1 MGALLRWLRGQQPQI
16 APDLAGQI
24 LALDPDPLVAVQKAS
39 AIHGYGLYAGALED
53 QLVTANPEH
62 ALLVL
67 GPPRGGKTS
76 AVVAPAVLAACGPV
90 VSTSTK
96 PDVLRTTGPARART
110 GALWLFD
117 PSRTTEIPA
126 DAKELRWSPVTASA
140 TWDGALSQAR
150 AMVAVAD
157 PGKGVV
163 DATHWT
169 ERAGALLAPLL
180 YAAALDGRAM
190 RDVLRWV
197 LEHDAGEAVA
207 VLDARRGTDTA
218 GGVVAADER
227 TVEQERA
234 HLALLT
240 LRGIAKTERR
250 EQSSIFS
257 ALSGVLEA
265 YRSEAALRAT
275 DSPNVDAEAFVR
287 SRDTIYVVG
296 PAELQELVAPV
307 IVGLLDEVRRAT
319 YQHFHDE
326 AGHGR
331 RPLPVVL
338 ALDEVAKIAPLPTLP
353 AIISEGGGQGLLTL
367 AVLQDLS
374 QARERWGAAADGFLS
389 LFGTKL
395 ILPGIGDQ
403 RTLEAVSVMCGEWDR
418 PVESLT
424 SSQPPPG
431 PGKWIRSPPTVS
443 RTVTT
448 HRERVLSPSA
458 ISRGEPGK
466 ALLLGDRGFRAI
478 DLTPVWSHAP
488 WRTVVEA
495 ASQPSGALAGG
506 PAQVAERSHHG

>member
-1 MGALLRWLRGQQPQI
+1 MRALLRRLLGQHQI
-16 APDLAGQI
+16 APDLANQI
-24 LALDPDPLVAVQKAS
+24 LALDPDPLIAVQKAS
-39 AIHGYGLYAGALED
+39 AIHGYGLYAGALVD

-67 GPPRGGKTS
+67 GPPRRGKTS
-76 AVVAPAVLAACGPV
+76 AVVAPSVLAACGPV
-90 VSTSTK
+90 VSASTK
-96 PDVLRTTGPARART
+96 PDVLRVTGPARART
-110 GALWLFD
+110 GDLWLFD
-117 PSRTTEIPA
+117 PSRTTQIPPG
-126 DAKELRWSPVTASA
+126 AKELRWSPVTASA

-150 AMVAVAD
+150 AMVAAAD

-207 VLDARRGTDTA
+207 VLDARRGSDKA
-218 GGVVAADER
+218 GGTAAAADR
-227 TVEQERA
+227 TGAQERA

-240 LRGIAKTERR
+240 LLGIAKTERR

-265 YRSEAALRAT
+265 YRSDAALRAT
-275 DSPNVDAEAFVR
+275 DQPNFDAQAFVC
-287 SRDTIYVVG
+287 SRDTVYIVG

-307 IVGLLDEVRRAT
+307 IVGLLDDIRRVT
-319 YQHFHDE
+319 YQHFHAE
-326 AGHGR
+326 VGQGR
-331 RPLPVVL
+331 RPLPVVF

-403 RTLEAVSVMCGEWDR
+403 RTLEAVSVICGEWDR
-418 PVESLT
+418 PVESMT
-424 SSQPPPG
+424 SSQPPPA
-431 PGKWIRSPPTVS
+431 PGRWLPPPPTVS

-458 ISRGEPGK
+458 VSRGEPGK
-466 ALLLGDRGFRAI
+466 ALLLGDRGWQVI

-495 ASQPSGALAGG
+495 ASRPSGALTAG
-506 PAQVAERSHHG
+506 PAQVTGRSHRG

>member
-1 MGALLRWLRGQQPQI
+1 MRALLRRLLGHHQA
-16 APDLAGQI
+16 APDLASQI

-39 AIHGYGLYAGALED
+39 AIHGYGLYAGALVD

-67 GPPRGGKTS
+67 GPPRRGKTS
-76 AVVAPAVLAACGPV
+76 AVVAPSVLAACGPV
-90 VSTSTK
+90 VSASAK
-96 PDVLRTTGPARART
+96 PDVLRVTGPARART
-110 GALWLFD
+110 GKLWLFD
-117 PSRTTEIPA
+117 PSRTTEIPPG
-126 DAKELRWSPVTASA
+126 AKELRWSPVTASA

-150 AMVAVAD
+150 AMVAAAD

-207 VLDARRGTDTA
+207 VLDARRGSDMA
-218 GGVVAADER
+218 GGTIAAADR
-227 TVEQERA
+227 TVAQERA

-240 LRGIAKTERR
+240 LLGIAKTERR

-275 DSPNVDAEAFVR
+275 DRPNFDAEAFVR
-287 SRDTIYVVG
+287 SRDTVYIVG

-307 IVGLLDEVRRAT
+307 IVGLLDDMRRVT
-319 YQHFHDE
+319 YQHFH
-326 AGHGR
+326 ASASYGL
-331 RPLPVVL
+331 RPLPVVF

-403 RTLEAVSVMCGEWDR
+403 RTLEAVSVVCGEWDR
-418 PVESLT
+418 PVHST
-424 SSQPPPG
+424 STSYPPAPRG
-431 PGKWIRSPPTVS
+431 RFIPLPPTVS
-443 RTVTT
+443 TTTTT

-458 ISRGEPGK
+458 VSRGEPGK
-466 ALLLGDRGFRAI
+466 ALLLGDRGWQVI
-478 DLTPVWSHAP
+478 NLTPVWSHAP

-495 ASQPSGALAGG
+495 ASRPAGSAPAG
-506 PAQVAERSHHG
+506 PALVTERSHHG